1 MNASKPILII
11 HQGALGDLI
20 MSLPALYSMRLFH
33 GSTPWNMAG
42 NPETLA
48 LLHRRFYAQEVVSIH
63 RKDWAG
69 LFQEKS
75 KVPDRFRDFLSS
87 FQKAYLFSANKPE
100 VLIQGLFSAG
110 LAKTVWIPSFPD
122 VQQNSSLQSL
132 QKEILKFENIPW
144 VESEKIIFPSPEDL
158 QKGLEYLRQIPKP
171 GEGLPL
177 WAMHSGSGS
186 PHKNWPLEGF
196 LEVAQELR
204 SLKKAQPFFLM
215 GPVEQETSPETVK
228 MIEARGFPIIRSVT
242 LPVLAG
248 VLSQCAGY
256 LGNDSG
262 VSHLAAALGLPT
274 VVLFGPTDPIFWG
287 PKGKKVRILS
297 PSIPCAPCIPETRR
311 VCLHKGCLAS
321 LTARQV
327 LETIDTVQGSRFK
340 VQG

>member
-1 MNASKPILII
+1 
-11 HQGALGDLI
+11 
-20 MSLPALYSMRLFH
+20 
-33 GSTPWNMAG
+33 MAG

-63 RKDWAG
+63 QKDWAG
-69 LFQEKS
+69 LFQEKL

-100 VLIQGLFSAG
+100 VLIQGLASAG

-122 VQQNSSLQSL
+122 VQQNLSLQSL
-132 QKEILKFENIPW
+132 QKEILKSEKIPW
-144 VESEKIIFPSPEDL
+144 VESEKTIFPAPDDL
-158 QKGLEYLRQIPKP
+158 REAKEYLRRTLKS

-204 SLKKAQPFFLM
+204 SLKKAQPVFLM
-215 GPVEQETSPETVK
+215 GPVEQETSPETVETIK
-228 MIEARGFPIIRSVT
+228 ARGFPILGGMT

-297 PSIPCAPCIPETRR
+297 PSIACAPCAEDMRR
-311 VCLHKGCLAS
+311 SCTEKTCLTD
-321 LTARQV
+321 LTVQQV
-327 LETIDTVQGSRFK
+327 LEIICPVETIFS
-340 VQG
+340 